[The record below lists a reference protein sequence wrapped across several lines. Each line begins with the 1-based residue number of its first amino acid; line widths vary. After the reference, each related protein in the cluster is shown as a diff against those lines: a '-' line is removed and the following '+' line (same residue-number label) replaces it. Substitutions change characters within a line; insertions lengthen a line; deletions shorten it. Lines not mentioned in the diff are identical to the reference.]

1 MNWWNSLDQT
11 VKSLIVSGL
20 SWFFSLRKRP
30 QTDNIKLMSDAAA
43 TQSQAAAAQSQAA
56 ADTVSSILAALKHE
70 AEERKRLEKRVEALE
85 IALDMKNNYIE
96 ALEREIEVMKTYMRR
111 LIKYLRENDVH
122 FPEPPK
128 GLLDTEPK
136 MRKPRA

>member
-1 MNWWNSLDQT
+1 MNWWNSLDPAIQ
-11 VKSLIVSGL
+11 SLILSGFIL
-20 SWFFSLRKRP
+20 PTLYWYLTQRKKSSHAENVK
-30 QTDNIKLMSDAAA
+30 TMSD
-43 TQSQAAAAQSQAA
+43 AAAAQSQAA

-96 ALEREIEVMKTYMRR
+96 ALEREIEVMKTYLRR